1 MSNGINKVFLL
12 GNIGSDPELRY
23 TQGGVAVLSFSLA
36 TNESYLDRNQQRV
49 ERVEWHRVIV
59 WGKRGEG
66 LGKFIKKGF
75 GLFVEGSIR
84 TSEYEDRDKV
94 KRYKTEII
102 ASNVVV
108 TKGDAQGSSGQHRET
123 RADDRQ
129 ASRGGYGAP
138 RQQSAQQQAPAND
151 PPPDDFG
158 YDSLEEPPF

>member
-1 MSNGINKVFLL
+1 MSDGINRVILL
-12 GNIGSDPELRY
+12 GNIGSDPDLRF

-36 TNESYLDRNQQRV
+36 TNESYIDRNQQRV
-49 ERVEWHRVIV
+49 ERVEWHRIVV

-84 TSEYEDRDKV
+84 TSEYEDREKI

-123 RADDRQ
+123 RANDQ
-129 ASRGGYGAP
+129 QGQRGGYGAP
-138 RQQSAQQQAPAND
+138 RQQSQQPAYD
-151 PPPDDFG
+151 APPPDDFG
-158 YDSLEEPPF
+158 YGNGDDIPF